1 MAKEFSFDCVSQ
13 VDIQEADN
21 AYQQAKKELSQR
33 YDLKDSGSSI
43 DFDKTAGK
51 VTIIAPSDFVLG
63 QVRDIFTSK
72 LVKRNIDLK
81 ACNFSKPLASS
92 GGNVTSVGTFI
103 NGLDKEKATQIN
115 KDIKAQKF
123 KAKTQIEGDKLRI
136 SSSSKDTLQDVIAFL
151 KNQDYDVP
159 LQFINYR

>member
-21 AYQQAKKELSQR
+21 AFQQAKKELSQR

-43 DFDKTAGK
+43 DFDKGAGK
-51 VTIIAPSDFVLG
+51 VTIVAPSDFVLG
-63 QVRDIFTSK
+63 QVKDIFTGK
-72 LVKRNIDLK
+72 LVKRGIDLK
-81 ACNFSKPLASS
+81 ACNFSPCAPSA
-92 GGNVTSVGTFI
+92 GGNVTSVGTFV
-103 NGLDKEKATQIN
+103 NGLDKEKATAIN

-136 SSSSKDTLQDVIAFL
+136 TSASKDTLQEVISFL
-151 KNQDYDVP
+151 KGQDYDVP
-159 LQFINYR
+159 LQFVNYR